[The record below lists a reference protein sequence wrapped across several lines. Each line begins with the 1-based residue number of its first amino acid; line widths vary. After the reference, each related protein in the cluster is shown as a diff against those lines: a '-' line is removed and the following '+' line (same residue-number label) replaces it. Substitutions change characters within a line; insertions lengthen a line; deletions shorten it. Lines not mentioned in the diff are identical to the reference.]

1 MPAGGVITTGSHPA
15 LLWPGIKTLWGYTY
29 DEWATEYTALFD
41 TTTSDKNYEELV
53 QVAGFGMAVIK
64 AQGQSISYDTE
75 MQGATTRLTNVTY
88 GLGYIVTMEE
98 LQDDLY
104 VYVSKRRAAANAR
117 AMRITKEFIGAN
129 VYNNAFTAAN
139 AGGDGVALCSTAH
152 PLVFGGTAANTPST
166 PADLSE
172 AAIEDAMISI
182 AGFQDDRGLPAMLSA
197 QSLHVSRYEFFNAH
211 RILDSVY
218 QSGTGNNDINV
229 LKATNMLPKG
239 IHINHYFSSAR
250 PWFVR
255 TNIGNGQGLVY
266 QQRMPVKFDQD
277 NDFSTKNA
285 LAGSIER
292 YQFGWGDWRAI
303 WGVNAP

>member
-1 MPAGGVITTGSHPA
+1 MAGGPITTGAHPK

-29 DEWATEYTALFD
+29 DEFPTEYTALFD
-41 TTTSDKNYEELV
+41 TETSDKAYEEYV
-53 QVAGFGMAVIK
+53 QVAGFGLAPVK
-64 AQGQSISYDTE
+64 AQGQSISYDSE
-75 MQGATTRLTNVTY
+75 QQGAVTRATNVTY

-98 LQDDLY
+98 LQDNQY
-104 VYVSKRRAAANAR
+104 EYVSKRRAFANAR

-129 VYNNAFTAAN
+129 VYNRAFNATY

-152 PLVFGGTAANTPST
+152 PLVFGGTAANTPT
-166 PADLSE
+166 VAQDLSE
-172 AAIEDAMISI
+172 ASVEDAIINIM
-182 AGFQDDRGLPAMLSA
+182 GFQDDRGLPAMLMA
-197 QSLHVSRYEFFNAH
+197 ESLHVSRNEFFNAH

-239 IHINHYFSSAR
+239 IKMNHYFSGAR

-255 TNIGNGQGLVY
+255 TNIAPGQGMVY
-266 QQRMPVKFDQD
+266 QERMKVQFDMD
-277 NDFSTKNA
+277 NDYDTKNA
-285 LAGSIER
+285 KAGSVER
-292 YQFGWGDWRAI
+292 YTFAWADWRAV